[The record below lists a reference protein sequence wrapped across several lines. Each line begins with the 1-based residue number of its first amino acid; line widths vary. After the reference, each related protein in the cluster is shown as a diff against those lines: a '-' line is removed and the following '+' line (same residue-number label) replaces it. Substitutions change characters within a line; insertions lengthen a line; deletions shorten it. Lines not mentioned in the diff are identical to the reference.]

1 MKSTILSSS
10 LIAMASALVATAAQ
24 AAEGSRH
31 DEGIG
36 FYVGIDSRITFPSG
50 TYAGR
55 LNPNAGRL
63 SLLFDHGDHFHGIG
77 NYSLSG
83 PADAPITV
91 PTNANNR
98 IPETYTGIT
107 SIPLQAGS
115 GAFAGT
121 WASQVLPES
130 EPAYEYSYL
139 GIASIQSL
147 DGLSPMADVLFHSS
161 GDRWSAHYQNTTV
174 ALKLVSATAGLKVAA
189 GGMMDIFGG
198 GDTYTLGPSGNF
210 SFMPTYYLNSGA
222 APGIYAAQFMLIN
235 QGGNANA
242 SSSGTFYLD
251 FSVPTPV
258 PEPGTWAMFGLGLL
272 GLAWA
277 SRRRGDSGR

>member
-1 MKSTILSSS
+1 MKSTIARTTAAVLAGAFT
-10 LIAMASALVATAAQ
+10 IFAAQ
-24 AAEGSRH
+24 ADEGSRW
-31 DEGIG
+31 DDGIG

-50 TYAGR
+50 TYAGQT
-55 LNPNAGRL
+55 NPNAGRL

-91 PTNANNR
+91 PTNTNNR

-107 SIPLQAGS
+107 SIPLRAGS

-121 WASQVLPES
+121 WASKVLPDS
-130 EPAYEYSYL
+130 EPTHAYSHL

-147 DGLSPMADVLFHSS
+147 DGLSPMADVLFHSR

-198 GDTYTLGPSGNF
+198 GDTFTLGPSGNF
-210 SFMPTYYLNSGA
+210 SFMPTYYVDSGA
-222 APGIYAAQFMLIN
+222 APGIYTAQFMLLN
-235 QGGNANA
+235 QGSNANA
-242 SSSGTFYLD
+242 GGSGNFYLD
-251 FSVPTPV
+251 FHVPTPV
-258 PEPGTWAMFGLGLL
+258 PEPGTWALFGAGLL
-272 GLAWA
+272 ALAWVN
-277 SRRRGDSGR
+277 RRRAASGR